1 MKILNINKEPS
12 ESTNSEESANR
23 KKRSLELETP
33 SKISIET
40 LNIENLDN
48 LKQATLDLFRS
59 SNRLIQFFHFR
70 LIKEFEAI
78 EKLS

>member
-33 SKISIET
+33 PKINIKT
-40 LNIENLDN
+40 LNIENLEG

-59 SNRLIQFFHFR
+59 SNKIIQFFHFR
-70 LIKEFEAI
+70 LIKEF
-78 EKLS
+78 